1 MNKDTELLNFIHQNA
16 EMGKNTMTQLIAITD
31 DPAFQ
36 EKLSQQLEDYN
47 RVCMASNVLLQ
58 SAGHETKGLSPLTK
72 FSTYISVNMNTMSD
86 KSPSH
91 ISEMLIQGSTMG
103 IIDMKKAHRVCAE
116 DGCSPEAYRLAG
128 DLIGFCEQYV
138 ERLKEFL

>member
-16 EMGKNTMTQLIAITD
+16 EMGKNTMSQLIAITD
-31 DPAFQ
+31 DPSFQ

-72 FSTYISVNMNTMSD
+72 FSTYLSVNMNTMSD

-103 IIDMKKAHRVCAE
+103 IIDITKKLKEYKDADKGILSLGQALLE
-116 DGCSPEAYRLAG
+116 QEEAN
-128 DLIGFCEQYV
+128 I
-138 ERLKEFL
+138 ERLKKTL

>member
-31 DPAFQ
+31 DPSFR

-47 RVCMASNVLLQ
+47 RVCMATNVLLQ
-58 SAGHETKGLSPLTK
+58 SDGHETKGLSPLTK

-103 IIDMKKAHRVCAE
+103 IIDITKKLKEYKDADKGILSLGQALLE
-116 DGCSPEAYRLAG
+116 QEEAN
-128 DLIGFCEQYV
+128 I
-138 ERLKEFL
+138 ERLKKTL

>member
-31 DPAFQ
+31 DPSFQ
-36 EKLSQQLEDYN
+36 QKLSQQLEDYN
-47 RVCMASNVLLQ
+47 RVCMASDVLLQ
-58 SAGHETKGLSPLTK
+58 STGHETKGLSPLTK
-72 FSTYISVNMNTMSD
+72 VSTYISVNMNTMTD

-103 IIDMKKAHRVCAE
+103 IIDITKKLKEYKDADPGILALGCALLE
-116 DGCSPEAYRLAG
+116 QEEAN
-128 DLIGFCEQYV
+128 I
-138 ERLKEFL
+138 ERLKKTL